1 MTSKFIKNEIKQKLN
16 LHNKEEYQTLVDKK
30 IIATLEREI

>member
-16 LHNKEEYQTLVDKK
+16 LHNKEYQTLVDKR